1 MEILE
6 PFTDNVVF
14 SESAFTIIYLRALF
28 HIGQALHLSADPRRT
43 MQSVV
48 EALHQHADMQIATIT
63 LVDSSSGALVINA
76 VAPMGPNTLCDDAC
90 YRSGEGVLGTVLAAG
105 RTILVPRAGDE
116 PRFLNKC
123 GLLKRNLPFIG
134 VPIRIGTQELV
145 GVLATQ
151 PNLMDKE
158 HLLQHAWFLE
168 MVSHLLVQSIL
179 LARKLEEEK
188 RHIAAHRDQLL
199 MEVRNRYGFDNVI
212 GRSSSMRQVF
222 DQVRMVSKWN
232 TTVLLRGESGT
243 GKELIA
249 HAIHFNSPRA
259 KAPFIRLN
267 CAALPDNLLESE
279 LFGHEKGAF
288 TGAVGTRRGR
298 FELAHGGTLFL
309 DELGEISSA
318 FQAKLLRVLQ
328 EGEFE
333 RVGGE
338 QTLRVDVRIIA
349 ATNRNLE
356 DAVWRGQF
364 RQDLYYR
371 LNVMTITLPPLRV
384 RKEDIPEIARFLL
397 ARIAK
402 RQGRRLVITDT
413 TMRALL
419 QHDWPGNVREL
430 ENCLERAAVMSEGN
444 TLLPESVVMAHA
456 FGEGKPFP
464 TLRAT
469 ATAMGVPEGEESAM
483 MDEGD
488 KDRVIQALRKTG
500 WVKAKA
506 ARLLGL
512 TPRQIAYRIKTF
524 GIQTETF

>member
-1 MEILE
+1 
-6 PFTDNVVF
+6 
-14 SESAFTIIYLRALF
+14 
-28 HIGQALHLSADPRRT
+28 

-48 EALHQHADMQIATIT
+48 EALHQHANMKIATIT
-63 LVDSSSGALVINA
+63 LVDGVSGALVVNA
-76 VAPMGPNTLCDDAC
+76 VAPLGPNAMCDDVC

-123 GLLKRNLPFIG
+123 GLLERHLPFIG
-134 VPIRIGTQELV
+134 VPIRIGTRELV
-145 GVLATQ
+145 GVLAAQ
-151 PNLMDKE
+151 PSLMNKE
-158 HLLQHAWFLE
+158 RLIQQAWFLE

-179 LARKLEEEK
+179 LARKMEEQK
-188 RHIAAHRDQLL
+188 RHIVEHRDRLL
-199 MEVRNRYGFDNVI
+199 MEVRNRYGFDNVV
-212 GRSSSMRQVF
+212 GKSPSMRQVF
-222 DQVRMVSKWN
+222 EQVRLVARWN

-259 KAPFIRLN
+259 KAPFIKLN

-288 TGAVGTRRGR
+288 TGALSIRRGR

-318 FQAKLLRVLQ
+318 FQAKLLRILQ

-356 DAVWRGQF
+356 EAVQRGHF

-371 LNVMTITLPPLRV
+371 LNVMTISMPPLRT
-384 RKEDIPEIARFLL
+384 R
-397 ARIAK
+397 
-402 RQGRRLVITDT
+402 
-413 TMRALL
+413 
-419 QHDWPGNVREL
+419 
-430 ENCLERAAVMSEGN
+430 
-444 TLLPESVVMAHA
+444 
-456 FGEGKPFP
+456 
-464 TLRAT
+464 
-469 ATAMGVPEGEESAM
+469 
-483 MDEGD
+483 
-488 KDRVIQALRKTG
+488 
-500 WVKAKA
+500 
-506 ARLLGL
+506 
-512 TPRQIAYRIKTF
+512 
-524 GIQTETF
+524 

>member
-6 PFTDNVVF
+6 PFTEDVIFAEKSVT
-14 SESAFTIIYLRALF
+14 ATYLRALF
-28 HIGQALHLSADPRRT
+28 YVGQALHLSADPRRT

-48 EALHQHADMQIATIT
+48 EALYQYADMKIATIT
-63 LVDSSSGALVINA
+63 LVEHSSGALFINA
-76 VAPMGPNTLCDDAC
+76 VAPLGPNTLCDDIC
-90 YRSGEGVLGTVLAAG
+90 YQSGEGVLGTVLAAG

-123 GLLKRNLPFIG
+123 GLLKLHLPFIG
-134 VPIRIGTQELV
+134 VPIRIGDQELV

-151 PNLMDKE
+151 PHAMDKE
-158 HLLQHAWFLE
+158 RLVQQAWFLE

-179 LARKLEEEK
+179 LARKVEEEK
-188 RHIAAHRDQLL
+188 RHLVDHRDQLL
-199 MEVRNRYGFDNVI
+199 MEVRNRYGFENVV
-212 GRSSSMRQVF
+212 GRSAAMRQVF
-222 DQVRMVSKWN
+222 DQVRLVARWN

-243 GKELIA
+243 GKELTA

-259 KAPFIRLN
+259 KAPFVKLN

-288 TGAVGTRRGR
+288 TGAVGIRRGR

-309 DELGEISSA
+309 DELGEISPA

-338 QTLRVDVRIIA
+338 QSLRVDVRIIA

-356 DAVWRGQF
+356 EAVQRGSF

-371 LNVMTITLPPLRV
+371 LNVMTITLPPLRA

-397 ARIAK
+397 IRIGK
-402 RQGRRLVITDT
+402 RQGRRLILPDAS
-413 TMRALL
+413 MRELMKY
-419 QHDWPGNVREL
+419 DWPGNVREL
-430 ENCLERAAVMSEGN
+430 ENCLERASVMSVGN
-444 TLLPESVVMAHA
+444 ILAPESVIVGSVSGELKPFAASFGVPAVVAASEVESEGEM
-456 FGEGKPFP
+456 GEGEK
-464 TLRAT
+464 
-469 ATAMGVPEGEESAM
+469 E
-483 MDEGD
+483 
-488 KDRVIQALRKTG
+488 RVIQALRKTG

-512 TPRQIAYRIKTF
+512 TPRQIAYRIKIF
-524 GIQTETF
+524 GIETETF

>member
-6 PFTDNVVF
+6 PFTEDVIF
-14 SESAFTIIYLRALF
+14 SEKSVTTTYLRALF
-28 HIGQALHLSADPRRT
+28 HVGQALQLSADPRRT
-43 MQSVV
+43 MQSVA
-48 EALHQHADMQIATIT
+48 EALHRYADMEIATIT
-63 LVDSSSGALVINA
+63 LVELSSGSLVINA
-76 VAPMGPNTLCDDAC
+76 MAPMGTKSMCDVC

-123 GLLKRNLPFIG
+123 GLLERHLPFIG
-134 VPIRIGTQELV
+134 VPIRIGEQELV
-145 GVLATQ
+145 GVLAVQ
-151 PNLMDKE
+151 PKLMAAEKLM
-158 HLLQHAWFLE
+158 HHAWFLE

-179 LARKLEEEK
+179 LARKVEEEK
-188 RHIAAHRDQLL
+188 RNLAEHRDRLL

-212 GRSSSMRQVF
+212 GRSASMRQVF

-259 KAPFIRLN
+259 KLPFIKLN
-267 CAALPDNLLESE
+267 CAALPDNVLESE

-288 TGAVGTRRGR
+288 TGAVGIRRGR

-309 DELGEISSA
+309 DELGEISPT

-356 DAVWRGQF
+356 EAVQRGLF

-371 LNVMTITLPPLRV
+371 LNVMTITLPSLSS
-384 RKEDIPEIARFLL
+384 RKEDIPEISRFLL

-402 RQGRRLVITDT
+402 RQGRRLVITDA
-413 TMRALL
+413 TMRLLL

-444 TLLPESVVMAHA
+444 ILLPDSIV
-456 FGEGKPFP
+456 F
-464 TLRAT
+464 AT
-469 ATAMGVPEGEESAM
+469 ALGEIKPASVISAPAFRLPETEGEEEM
-483 MDEGD
+483 GEGE
-488 KDRVIQALRKTG
+488 KERVIQALRKTG

-512 TPRQIAYRIKTF
+512 TPRQIAYRIKIF
-524 GIQTETF
+524 GIETETF